1 MHWRDIVTDCKR
13 SDGISKKIIVLP
25 SGCFLGFKGRACV
38 DVSHWSSVFRAHFE
52 ENRLDFLEVF
62 FCVLLFVD
70 DEFLEDHVVLSER
83 ACFIS
88 EDVRDSPELF
98 WDVGVARDCAFDCL
112 IVLYL
117 VGEHCF
123 REIVVDS

>member
-1 MHWRDIVTDCKR
+1 MLAHQDSMPEAHKPLISQQTQSLYLERRLSIVMNWRDIMTDCKR
-13 SDGISKKIIVLP
+13 SDSVSKQVIVLP
-25 SGCFLGFKGRACV
+25 SRGFLGFKGRGCV

-83 ACFIS
+83 ACLIS
-88 EDVRDSPELF
+88 EDVRDSP
-98 WDVGVARDCAFDCL
+98 
-112 IVLYL
+112 
-117 VGEHCF
+117 
-123 REIVVDS
+123 